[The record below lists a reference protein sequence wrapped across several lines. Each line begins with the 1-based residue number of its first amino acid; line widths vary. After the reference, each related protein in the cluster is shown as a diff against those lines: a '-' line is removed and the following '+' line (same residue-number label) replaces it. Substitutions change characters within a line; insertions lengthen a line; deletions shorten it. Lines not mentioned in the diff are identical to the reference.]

1 MSELNDFIQEFK
13 DRINEPPKPKKD
25 KKIPKAKVTNRTT
38 AYEFPVYEGHIELLD
53 KGMEFEPVYE
63 LFKPQPRIVTQL
75 NTLKYKYEQS
85 SFEFLYVNSTKVF
98 DICCTLTK
106 IIEDRSLVINVSA
119 FDGWNRR
126 INCDIVLEYST
137 DLTVYEFAD
146 NIVTYLWR
154 CKLIE

>member
-13 DRINEPPKPKKD
+13 DKINEPYKPKKRQ
-25 KKIPKAKVTNRTT
+25 KMPKVKMPNNTP

-53 KGMEFEPVYE
+53 KGMEFEPIYE
-63 LFKPQPRIVTQL
+63 LFKPQPRIVTRF
-75 NTLKYKYEQS
+75 NTFEDKYEQPL
-85 SFEFLYVNSTKVF
+85 FEFLYVNSNKVF
-98 DICCTLTK
+98 DICCRLTK
-106 IIEDRSLVINVSA
+106 VIEDCGLEFAVSA

-137 DLTVYEFAD
+137 DLTVYELAD

-154 CKLIE
+154 CKVIE

>member
-13 DRINEPPKPKKD
+13 DKINEPPKPKMPKV
-25 KKIPKAKVTNRTT
+25 KIIDRNNM
-38 AYEFPVYEGHIELLD
+38 PVYEGHVELLD
-53 KGMEFEPVYE
+53 KGMEFEPVYK
-63 LFKPQPRIVTQL
+63 LFEPQPRMVTQI
-75 NTLKYKYEQS
+75 NTFKYKYEQS

-98 DICCTLTK
+98 NICCTLTK
-106 IIEDRSLVINVSA
+106 IIEDRSLVINVLA
-119 FDGWNRR
+119 FDGWHRR

-137 DLTVYEFAD
+137 DLTVYEFAV

>member
-1 MSELNDFIQEFK
+1 VSELNDFIQEFK
-13 DRINEPPKPKKD
+13 NKINEPPKPKMPKV
-25 KKIPKAKVTNRTT
+25 KIIDRNNIPT
-38 AYEFPVYEGHIELLD
+38 YEGHVELLD

-63 LFKPQPRIVTQL
+63 LFKPQPRMVTQI
-75 NTLKYKYEQS
+75 NTFKYKYEQS

-98 DICCTLTK
+98 NICCALTK

-137 DLTVYEFAD
+137 DLTVYEFAV

-154 CKLIE
+154 CKLVE

>member
-13 DRINEPPKPKKD
+13 DKINEPSKPKMPKV
-25 KKIPKAKVTNRTT
+25 KIVHRYNMPA
-38 AYEFPVYEGHIELLD
+38 YEGHVELLD
-53 KGMEFEPVYE
+53 KGMEFEPVYK
-63 LFKPQPRIVTQL
+63 LFEPQPRMVTQI
-75 NTLKYKYEQS
+75 NTFKYKYEQS
-85 SFEFLYVNSTKVF
+85 SFEFLYVNSRKVF
-98 DICCTLTK
+98 NICCALTK

-137 DLTVYEFAD
+137 DLTVYEFAV

>member
-13 DRINEPPKPKKD
+13 DKINEPPKPKM
-25 KKIPKAKVTNRTT
+25 PKVRYNI
-38 AYEFPVYEGHIELLD
+38 PVYEGHIELLD
-53 KGMEFEPVYE
+53 KGMEFEPVYK
-63 LFKPQPRIVTQL
+63 LFEPQPRMVTQI
-75 NTLKYKYEQS
+75 NTFKYKYEQS

-98 DICCTLTK
+98 NICCTLTK

-119 FDGWNRR
+119 FDGWHRR

-137 DLTVYEFAD
+137 DLTVYEFTV